1 MHKWNGLIV
10 QNVLLLIF
18 LLTLN
23 FIVYIFIYFDYSVM
37 NGILTLQGVSEPQ
50 DPTEKPLDLEP
61 FILMHLHI
69 KHVDNVF

>member
-1 MHKWNGLIV
+1 MDAQMKNGLIV
-10 QNVLLLIF
+10 KNFLPLIF

-50 DPTEKPLDLEP
+50 DPTENPLDLEP
-61 FILMHLHI
+61 F
-69 KHVDNVF
+69 KHQTC

>member
-1 MHKWNGLIV
+1 M
-10 QNVLLLIF
+10 
-18 LLTLN
+18 
-23 FIVYIFIYFDYSVM
+23 YFDYSVM

-61 FILMHLHI
+61 FILMHLYI